1 MNLSPQNIHVHFHP
15 PPEKFD
21 QAVAFVKSLMADA
34 SPSQT
39 VVVSV
44 TDNPAISK
52 EQYQKLLSR
61 AAKLDSQVRAEINK
75 FLKEQD
81 IARLSDLPVSLLAQ
95 FEEVLSSLECGVAAK
110 AA

>member
-1 MNLSPQNIHVHFHP
+1 MNPSPQNIHVHLHP
-15 PPEKFD
+15 PSDKFD
-21 QAVAFVKSLMADA
+21 ETLAFVKSFMADV
-34 SPSQT
+34 SPSQS
-39 VVVSV
+39 VVALV

-52 EQYQKLLSR
+52 EHYQKLLSR
-61 AAKLDSQVRAEINK
+61 AAKLDSPLRAEING

-95 FEEVLSSLECGVAAK
+95 FEEVLSSLESGVAAK

>member
-1 MNLSPQNIHVHFHP
+1 MNPSPQNIHVHLHP

-21 QAVAFVKSLMADA
+21 QALAFAKSLIADA
-34 SPSQT
+34 SPDQP
-39 VVVSV
+39 VVAVV

-61 AAKLDSQVRAEINK
+61 AAKLDSPLRAEING
-75 FLKEQD
+75 FLKTQD

-95 FEEVLSSLECGVAAK
+95 FEEVLSSLESGVAAK